1 LSLQPP
7 RAREYASR
15 RSKPS
20 RSILQPREHEEYVIW
35 HWFVPFSNLQPL
47 RIQGIHRNSFF
58 CIFSIPSTPRTR
70 KYHIRQTSI
79 GDSRPQPAYAGC
91 FMNFQIVKE
100 LPKSQEGMLY
110 RNRSTGPTGI
120 STTLKQEVNTI
131 NIDFNSEANLL
142 QPHRAREIRLV
153 ST

>member
-1 LSLQPP
+1 
-7 RAREYASR
+7 
-15 RSKPS
+15 
-20 RSILQPREHEEYVIW
+20 
-35 HWFVPFSNLQPL
+35 
-47 RIQGIHRNSFF
+47 
-58 CIFSIPSTPRTR
+58 
-70 KYHIRQTSI
+70 
-79 GDSRPQPAYAGC
+79 
-91 FMNFQIVKE
+91 MNFQIVKE